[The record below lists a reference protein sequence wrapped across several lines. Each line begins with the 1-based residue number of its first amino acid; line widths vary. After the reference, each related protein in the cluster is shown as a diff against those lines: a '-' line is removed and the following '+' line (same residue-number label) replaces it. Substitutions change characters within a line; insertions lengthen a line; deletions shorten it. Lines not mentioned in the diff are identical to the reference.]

1 MSQAGPDLIRPI
13 RPSCAVRRYN
23 GEYAAHAHDHAQ
35 LMFALDGRME
45 LEIEGRA
52 AFADTSS
59 GLIIPAGMAHG
70 FLAPPDARM
79 LVIDTPADMA
89 TDRFRRF
96 AVTAA
101 CRRLAMDAAT
111 GDAARGLQVL
121 LAAPQILLRRTLDLA
136 RLDAAL
142 DAALHVNWTTA
153 GMAAL
158 FHLSPQRFHARLLE
172 LTGATPQAYLRAR
185 RLGEAMRLVACGM
198 GLEAVALRVGYGS
211 GSALGVAMKRERGVG
226 ARGLRGERN
235 TRNEPD

>member
-1 MSQAGPDLIRPI
+1 MNQAAAPTRLSIGAT
-13 RPSCAVRRYN
+13 CAVRRYS

-59 GLIIPAGMAHG
+59 GIVIPAGMAHG

-79 LVIDTPADMA
+79 LVVDAPAAAA
-89 TDRFRRF
+89 TDRFCRF

-101 CRRLAMDAAT
+101 CRQLASETHVDDA
-111 GDAARGLQVL
+111 DHSLMVL
-121 LAAPQILLRRTLDLA
+121 LNAPRILLRRSLDLA

-142 DAALHVNWTTA
+142 EAMLHEGWTTQT
-153 GMAAL
+153 MAAL

-172 LTGATPQAYLRAR
+172 LTGATPQAYLRGR
-185 RLGEAMRLVACGM
+185 RLDTAMRLVAHGM
-198 GLEAVALRVGYGS
+198 GLEAAALQVGYRS
-211 GSALGVAMKRERGVG
+211 ASALGVALKRERGLG
-226 ARGLRGERN
+226 ARRLRSGARLVISAL
-235 TRNEPD
+235 